1 MKILVTG
8 ARGFVGKNLCA
19 ALNAIKDGKRKVDG
33 VTVTEIF
40 EYDICSATDEL
51 DKYCAKAD
59 FVFHLAGVNRTEN
72 PADFM
77 AINGGL
83 TDKLVSTL
91 EKCGN
96 RCPLM
101 LSSSI
106 QASLEGRYQGS
117 EYGKSKLESEKII
130 FAHAEKTGAPV
141 YVYRLANLFGKWC
154 KPNYNS
160 VVATF
165 CHNIARDLPIRID
178 NRETALEL
186 IYIDDLVNELL
197 SALKGEANKNG
208 EFCAVATTHK
218 TTLCDLA
225 DMIYK
230 FAEYPKTLTI
240 PEIPE
245 DSLEKKL
252 YSTYVSY
259 LPGDKVCVPLKMNQ
273 DDRGSFTELIKTAN
287 CGQVSVNISK
297 PGITKGN
304 HWHDTKWEFFMVV
317 SGRGVIEMRRLGSD
331 EILRFE
337 VSGGKLEAV
346 YMLPGYTHSI
356 TNLSDTDDLVT
367 VMWANEPFN
376 PEKPDTYFEKVNE

>member
-19 ALNAIKDGKRKVDG
+19 ALGAIKDGKRRLDG
-33 VTVTEIF
+33 ITVTEIF
-40 EYDICSATDEL
+40 EYDTNSASDEL
-51 DKYCAKAD
+51 DEYCAGAD
-59 FVFHLAGVNRTEN
+59 FVFHLAGVNRTDN
-72 PADFM
+72 AADFM
-77 AINGGL
+77 AVNGGL
-83 TDKLVSTL
+83 TQRLVSIL
-91 EKCGN
+91 EKYGN
-96 RCPLM
+96 KCPIM
-101 LSSSI
+101 LASSI
-106 QASLEGRYQGS
+106 QASLEGRFANS
-117 EYGKSKLESEKII
+117 EYGKSKLESERIV
-130 FAHAEKTGAPV
+130 FNHAEKTGAPA

-154 KPNYNS
+154 KPDYNS

-178 NRETALEL
+178 NRETELEL

-197 SALKGEANKNG
+197 RALCGSANKSG
-208 EFCAVATTHK
+208 EFCAAPTTYK
-218 TTLCDLA
+218 TTVGDLA

-230 FAEYPKTLTI
+230 FAEYPKTFTI

-245 DSLEKKL
+245 NSLKKKL

-259 LPGDKVCVPLKMNQ
+259 LPSDKVCVPLKMNC

-287 CGQVSVNISK
+287 CGQISVNISK

-317 SGRGVIEMRRLGSD
+317 SGIGLIEMRRLDCD
-331 EILRFE
+331 EVLRFE
-337 VSGGKLEAV
+337 VSGEKLEAV

-356 TNLSDTDDLVT
+356 TNLSDTDDLIT
-367 VMWANEPFN
+367 VMWANEQFDPN
-376 PEKPDTYFEKVNE
+376 DPDTYFEKVNE

>member
-8 ARGFVGKNLCA
+8 ARGFLGKNLCA
-19 ALNAIKDGKRKVDG
+19 ALGAIKDGKRRLDG

-40 EYDICSATDEL
+40 EYDINSASDEL
-51 DKYCAKAD
+51 DEYCAKAD
-59 FVFHLAGVNRTEN
+59 FVFHLAGVNRTDN

-77 AINGGL
+77 AVNGGL
-83 TDKLVSTL
+83 TQRLVSIL
-91 EKCGN
+91 EKCEN
-96 RCPLM
+96 NCPIM
-101 LSSSI
+101 LASSI
-106 QASLEGRYQGS
+106 QASLEGRFANS
-117 EYGKSKLESEKII
+117 EYGKSKLESERII

-141 YVYRLANLFGKWC
+141 CVYRLANLFGKWC
-154 KPNYNS
+154 RPNYNS

-197 SALKGEANKNG
+197 RALKGEANKTG
-208 EFCAVATTHK
+208 EFCAVPTTHK
-218 TTLCDLA
+218 TTLGELA

-240 PEIPE
+240 PEIPAG
-245 DSLEKKL
+245 SLEKKL

-259 LPGDKVCVPLKMNQ
+259 LPSDKVCVPLKMNC

-287 CGQVSVNISK
+287 CGQISVNISK

-317 SGRGVIEMRRLGSD
+317 SGRGLIKMKSLDSD
-331 EILRFE
+331 LVHCYE
-337 VSGGKLEAV
+337 VSGEKLEAV

-356 TNLSDTDDLVT
+356 TNLSDTEDLVT
-367 VMWANEPFN
+367 VMWANEPFD

>member
-59 FVFHLAGVNRTEN
+59 FVFHLAGVNRTDN

-83 TDKLVSTL
+83 TQKLVDAL
-91 EKCGN
+91 EKCEN
-96 RCPLM
+96 NCPIM

-197 SALKGEANKNG
+197 CTLKGEANKTG

-218 TTLCDLA
+218 TTLGGLA

-245 DSLEKKL
+245 DSFEKKL

-259 LPGDKVCVPLKMNQ
+259 LPGDKVCVPLKMNC

-287 CGQVSVNISK
+287 CGQISVNISK

-337 VSGGKLEAV
+337 VSGDKLEAV

>member
-19 ALNAIKDGKRKVDG
+19 ALHAIKDGKRKVDG

-40 EYDICSATDEL
+40 EYDICSTPDEL
-51 DKYCAKAD
+51 YDFCAKAD

-72 PADFM
+72 SADFM
-77 AINGGL
+77 AVNAGL
-83 TDKLVSTL
+83 TDKLISAL

-96 RCPLM
+96 RCPIM

-106 QASLEGRYQGS
+106 QASLEGRFIGS
-117 EYGKSKLESEKII
+117 EYGKSKLESEKIV
-130 FAHAEKTGAPV
+130 FDHAEKTGAPV

-154 KPNYNS
+154 RPNYNS

-165 CHNIARDLPIRID
+165 CHNIANDLPIRID
-178 NRETALEL
+178 DRETKLEL
-186 IYIDDLVNELL
+186 IYIDDLINELL
-197 SALKGEANKNG
+197 RALKGEANKNG
-208 EFCAVATTHK
+208 EFCAAPTTHK
-218 TTLCDLA
+218 TTLGELA

-230 FAEYPKTLTI
+230 FAEYPKTLVI

-245 DSLEKKL
+245 GSLEKKL

-259 LPGDKVCVPLKMNQ
+259 LPSDKVCVPLKMNQ
-273 DDRGSFTELIKTAN
+273 DERGSFTELIKTAN
-287 CGQVSVNISK
+287 CGQISVNISK
-297 PGITKGN
+297 PGVTKGN

-317 SGRGVIEMRRLGSD
+317 SGRGLIKMKSLDSD
-331 EILRFE
+331 LVHCYE
-337 VSGGKLEAV
+337 VSGERLEAV
-346 YMLPGYTHSI
+346 YMPPGYTHSI
-356 TNLSDTDDLVT
+356 TNLSDSEDLVT

-376 PEKPDTYFEKVNE
+376 PERPDTYFEKVNE

>member
-19 ALNAIKDGKRKVDG
+19 ALNAIKDGKRKLDG

-51 DKYCAKAD
+51 NKYCAKAD
-59 FVFHLAGVNRTEN
+59 FVFHLAGVNRTDN
-72 PADFM
+72 SADFM

-83 TDKLVSTL
+83 TQKLVDAL
-91 EKCGN
+91 EKCEN
-96 RCPLM
+96 NCPIM

-208 EFCAVATTHK
+208 EFCAVPTAHK
-218 TTLCDLA
+218 TTLGDLA

-230 FAEYPKTLTI
+230 FAEYPKIFTI

-245 DSLEKKL
+245 NSLEKKL

-259 LPGDKVCVPLKMNQ
+259 IPSDKVCVPLKMNQ

-287 CGQVSVNISK
+287 CGQISVNISK

-304 HWHDTKWEFFMVV
+304 HWHNTKWEFFMVV
-317 SGRGVIEMRRLGSD
+317 SGRGVIEMRRLDSD

-337 VSGGKLEAV
+337 VSGDKLEAV

-356 TNLSDTDDLVT
+356 TNLSDSEDLVT